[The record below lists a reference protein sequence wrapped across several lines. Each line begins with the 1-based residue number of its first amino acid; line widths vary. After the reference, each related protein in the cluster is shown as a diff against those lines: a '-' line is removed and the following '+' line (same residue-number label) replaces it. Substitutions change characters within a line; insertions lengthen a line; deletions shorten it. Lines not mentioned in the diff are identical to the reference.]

1 MNENQSELRSV
12 EEPQVRLSDL
22 EEGVRLPDEK
32 PQRNR
37 RRKVLLM
44 LLALLLLVVVTAIG
58 GWFLLRGERVDLKA
72 NKKLPE
78 KIASG
83 KDIKQAAFDSIS
95 SALSEPA
102 KVPAPSETGTPDL
115 TKQSSAP
122 GASERP

>member
-1 MNENQSELRSV
+1 
-12 EEPQVRLSDL
+12 
-22 EEGVRLPDEK
+22 
-32 PQRNR
+32 
-37 RRKVLLM
+37 M

-95 SALSEPA
+95 GSLTPLKAGDTS
-102 KVPAPSETGTPDL
+102 TGVFDASGGSRFNPRPPLLAGDTR
-115 TKQSSAP
+115 TVSGSTVQREAFQSAP
-122 GASERP
+122 AIAGGRYP